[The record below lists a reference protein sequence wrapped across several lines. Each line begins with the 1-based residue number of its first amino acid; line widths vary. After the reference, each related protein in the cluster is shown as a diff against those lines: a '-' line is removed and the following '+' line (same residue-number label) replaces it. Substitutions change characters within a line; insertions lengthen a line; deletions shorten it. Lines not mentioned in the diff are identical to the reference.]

1 MELSDAKI
9 VFKSEINSN
18 CYYLF
23 NQKII
28 VDKNDGGCMEIYLPK
43 KSGVICFYDMYYASD
58 GLRIIIA
65 TQSDYDLVGILNE
78 YHLTLDII
86 KFTK

>member
-9 VFKSEINSN
+9 VIKSETNSN

-23 NQKII
+23 NDKII
-28 VDKNDGGCMEIYLPK
+28 VDKNNNYIDIYLPK
-43 KSGVICFYDMYYASD
+43 KSGVVCFYDMYYASD

-65 TQSDYDLVGILNE
+65 TRNDYDLVGILNE
-78 YHLTLDII
+78 YNLTLDIT

>member
-9 VFKSEINSN
+9 VIKSEINSN

-23 NQKII
+23 NDKII
-28 VDKNDGGCMEIYLPK
+28 VDKNNNYIDIYLPK
-43 KSGVICFYDMYYASD
+43 KSGVVCFYDMYYASD
-58 GLRIIIA
+58 GLRIIMA
-65 TQSDYDLVGILNE
+65 TRNDYDLVGILNE
-78 YHLTLDII
+78 YNLMLDIT

>member
-9 VFKSEINSN
+9 VFKSEINLN

-23 NQKII
+23 NDKII
-28 VDKNDGGCMEIYLPK
+28 VDRKNGDYIDIYLPK
-43 KSGVICFYDMYYASD
+43 KSDVICFYDMYYASD

-65 TQSDYDLVGILNE
+65 TRNDYDLVGLLNE
-78 YHLTLDII
+78 YSLELDIKRI
-86 KFTK
+86 TK

>member
-9 VFKSEINSN
+9 VIKSEINLN
-18 CYYLF
+18 YYYLF
-23 NQKII
+23 NDKII
-28 VDKNDGGCMEIYLPK
+28 VDKNNNYIDIYLPK
-43 KSGVICFYDMYYASD
+43 KSGVVCFYDMYYASD

-65 TQSDYDLVGILNE
+65 TRNDYDLVGILNE
-78 YHLTLDII
+78 YNLTLDIT

>member
-9 VFKSEINSN
+9 VIKSEINLN

-23 NQKII
+23 NDKII
-28 VDKNDGGCMEIYLPK
+28 VDKNKRDYINICLPK
-43 KSGVICFYDMYYASD
+43 KSGVVCFYDMYYASD

-65 TQSDYDLVGILNE
+65 TRNDYDLEGI
-78 YHLTLDII
+78 
-86 KFTK
+86 